1 MTEWLIR
8 DACASIRNPRPPKA
22 HMRRQDMHAMHDI
35 PFTVLLPSLE
45 VPDPRCM
52 GAGGWFRTAAPD
64 SAATAR
70 IVYNKHRS
78 KVNQQLR

>member
-1 MTEWLIR
+1 
-8 DACASIRNPRPPKA
+8 
-22 HMRRQDMHAMHDI
+22 MHDR

-70 IVYNKHRS
+70 IVYNKHHS